1 MNPCRTLV
9 VEGFDDDDD
18 EPYYEAIQEAFR
30 KADRRKCEAQLCY
43 EAALDFHKRGLNVVP
58 QKAVDSKHPGVY
70 WTELQKRRVTLT
82 ELMKWRSCS
91 MFADG
96 VGFIT
101 GVISGVIVIES
112 DGPEGEAVIA
122 QFEQAHGALPET
134 FTVRS
139 GSGRGLHRYFRHP
152 GFHVTTRANTSI
164 KLDVKGDRGFCVLP
178 PSLHKSGGRYEVVS
192 RVKPAHLPEGL
203 LDFIEAEAAKAGG
216 RSATPRRTIGEP
228 SYDDLALGENTN
240 LFKRLPVNPANV
252 VIIMSMLDALPDS
265 FASEHDDWL
274 YVGFA
279 LHDFDNG
286 AVGLALW
293 KKFSRRCPAKV
304 DEAKC
309 EARWAS
315 FDNGYSGKKIKLGS
329 LVHHAKESGGW
340 RAPRQWDW
348 SADDLKQEMEQ

>member
-1 MNPCRTLV
+1 MSTSRTLV
-9 VEGFDDDDD
+9 VEGFDDDED
-18 EPYYEAIQEAFR
+18 EAYYEAIQEAFR
-30 KADRRKCEAQLCY
+30 KADHRKCEAQLCY
-43 EAALDFHKRGLNVVP
+43 EASLVFHKRGFNVVP
-58 QKAVDSKHPGVY
+58 QKAADKKHPGVY
-70 WTELQKRRVTLT
+70 WTELQARRVTLA
-82 ELMKWRSCS
+82 ELMKWRSRS

-101 GVISGVIVIES
+101 GAISGVIVIES
-112 DGPEGEAVIA
+112 DGPAGDAVLA
-122 QFEQAHGALPET
+122 EFEKTHGDLPET
-134 FTVRS
+134 FIVRS

-192 RVKPAHLPEGL
+192 GVKPAHLPEGL

-216 RSATPRRTIGEP
+216 RSATPGQTIGEP
-228 SYDDLALGENTN
+228 SYDDLSLDENTN
-240 LFKRLPVNPANV
+240 LFKRLPVNPANI
-252 VIIMSMLDALPDS
+252 VIIMSMLDALPDR

-274 YVGFA
+274 KVGFA

-293 KKFSRRCPAKV
+293 KKFSQRCPAKV
-304 DEAKC
+304 DEVKC

-315 FDNGYSGKKIKLGS
+315 FDNGYSGKKRKLGS

-340 RAPRQWDW
+340 GAPRQWDW
-348 SADDLKQEMEQ
+348 SPDLHERDLEK